1 MTRKEIEKR
10 CREEMQENIPDKE
23 ALWQKIESGL
33 PEQENL
39 QSQIPKTRIKLT
51 SMQNIM
57 KAVACFLIIIGGL
70 RIWNSSKNFKDSKT
84 DTNSEIAENSNYEN
98 ENDNVYDD
106 YAVCEDDN
114 NNYVD
119 SDSPKTDTTQ
129 EEQEIL
135 YYQDLAVLTNQ
146 DLKNSVD
153 FSKLGVQDEYFNE
166 SNVLA
171 KTELFVDVQVLNGFQ
186 DEKTGIMQ
194 YILKIIDV
202 YGGNLDQQELVIMT
216 NSAYIL
222 EKNHEYV
229 LPIYQD
235 NSNWELS
242 YACAPQI
249 EKTQDNQI
257 IFHNGW
263 QSVMSETTD
272 CEAIL
277 YDSYGKDDYFYD
289 RMYLTGDTAIAIL
302 VQKWQTI

>member
-10 CREEMQENIPDKE
+10 CREEMQEHIPDKE

-33 PEQENL
+33 PEKPNL
-39 QSQIPKTRIKLT
+39 QPQKPNIKLT
-51 SMQNIM
+51 SMRNVM

-70 RIWNSSKNFKDSKT
+70 RIWSNITNLKINKNDNSSYASDDNANDYADS
-84 DTNSEIAENSNYEN
+84 
-98 ENDNVYDD
+98 NDNIP
-106 YAVCEDDN
+106 E
-114 NNYVD
+114 
-119 SDSPKTDTTQ
+119 Q
-129 EEQEIL
+129 EEQNII
-135 YYQDLAVLTNQ
+135 YYKDLAVPMNQ
-146 DLKNSVD
+146 DLKNSID
-153 FSKLGVQDEYFNE
+153 LSKLGVQDEYFNE
-166 SNVLA
+166 SDVLA

-186 DEKTGIMQ
+186 DETTGAMQ

-202 YGGNLDQQELVIMT
+202 YGGNLDEQELIVMT

-272 CEAIL
+272 YESIM

-302 VQKWQTI
+302 VQKWQNL